1 MADYGPT
8 RLGAFRLSAKKTLSV
23 EQRRVLLATPA
34 GWLACGFGSGLTPVA
49 QGTFGS
55 LAALLPWLLLRK
67 LPLSIYLVVLLFGFA
82 VGVWACNMAGRALGV
97 DDHRSLVWDEF
108 IGQWIALTPLLLSV
122 LLPASGFAWWMLL
135 AGFVLFR
142 LFDVWK
148 PWPIR
153 WLDRHLKGG
162 VGVMVDDVAAGVF
175 AAVVLGLTLS
185 LAR

>member
-1 MADYGPT
+1 V
-8 RLGAFRLSAKKTLSV
+8 SAKKTLSA
-23 EQRRVLLATPA
+23 EQRRALLATPA
-34 GWLACGFGSGLTPVA
+34 GWLACGFGSGLAPVA

-55 LAALLPWLLLRK
+55 IAALLPWLLLRRLA
-67 LPLSIYLVVLLFGFA
+67 LPWYLLLLLAGFA
-82 VGVWACNMAGRALGV
+82 LGVWACDVAGRALGV

-108 IGQWIALTPLLLSV
+108 IGQWIALVPLLV
-122 LLPASGFAWWMLL
+122 PALLPASGMTWWMPA

-162 VGVMVDDVAAGVF
+162 MGVMVDDVVAGMF
-175 AAVVLGLTLS
+175 TALVLTPGLL
-185 LAR
+185 LLR

>member
-1 MADYGPT
+1 V
-8 RLGAFRLSAKKTLSV
+8 SANKTLSA
-23 EQRRVLLATPA
+23 EQRRALLSSPA

-55 LAALLPWLLLRK
+55 LAALLPWLLLRY
-67 LPLSIYLVVLLFGFA
+67 LSMPFYLSMLVIGFA
-82 VGVWACNMAGRALGV
+82 IGVWACDIAGRALGV

-108 IGQWIALTPLLLSV
+108 IGQWIALIPLLV
-122 LLPASGFAWWMLL
+122 PKLLPTRFSTWWWLP

-153 WLDRHLKGG
+153 WMDRHLKGG
-162 VGVMVDDVAAGVF
+162 RGVMVDDVVAGVF
-175 AAVVLGLTLS
+175 AAVVVA
-185 LAR
+185 LAMYFIR

>member
-1 MADYGPT
+1 MSERKVLTNA
-8 RLGAFRLSAKKTLSV
+8 
-23 EQRRVLLATPA
+23 QRRALLSSPA
-34 GWLACGFGSGLTPVA
+34 GWLACGFGSGLAPVA

-55 LAALLPWLLLRK
+55 LAAILPWLLLRHLS
-67 LPLSIYLVVLLFGFA
+67 LPINVLVIA
-82 VGVWACNMAGRALGV
+82 VGFVIGLWACDVAGRALGV

-108 IGQWIALTPLLLSV
+108 VGQWIAL
-122 LLPASGFAWWMLL
+122 LPALWAPWWAVV

-162 VGVMVDDVAAGVF
+162 LGVMVDDVVAGLF
-175 AAVVLGLTLS
+175 AAILLWLVLH
-185 LAR
+185 LA